1 MATAKKKGK
10 KKSTKKKT
18 SKKTGRKGTKK
29 GKKRVAR
36 SGKVSKGKFPYAPF
50 KDKEKR
56 NIGNYA
62 KNMILQ
68 GKSTVDIIDNVQR
81 KFPTS
86 AIKPGAVSWY
96 RKALEDEGYDV
107 PAPS

>member
-10 KKSTKKKT
+10 KKASKKKT

-36 SGKVSKGKFPYAPF
+36 SGKASKAKVAYPAF
-50 KDKEKR
+50 KDKK

-68 GKSTVDIIDNVQR
+68 GKSTDTVIAQVQK
-81 KFPTS
+81 KFPES
-86 AIKPGAVSWY
+86 QIKPGAVSWY
-96 RKALEDEGYDV
+96 RAALESEGYDV